1 MKNARRLGHKPEFQA
16 DMLMT
21 VDHALERMR
30 QLMLQLREGAAPAG
44 AAVGVD
50 LGAIARSLAT
60 SVARRGRQLELDL
73 QPHVSTR
80 GHAERLERVVGHLVN
95 NALEAT
101 APTKRVWLKLE
112 RYGSHARVQ
121 VGDEGV
127 GMSPDFVRERLF
139 KPFQSTKEAGMG
151 IGVYES
157 FQYVQELG
165 GKVTVDSEEGAGTV
179 VTLLLPLI
187 EAFQPSDLHTLGEAE
202 A

>member
-1 MKNARRLGHKPEFQA
+1 MVKNAKRLSHNPEFQA

-21 VDHALERMR
+21 VENSLERMR

-44 AAVGVD
+44 GAVGVE
-50 LGAIARSLAT
+50 LGPIARQLQASA
-60 SVARRGRQLELDL
+60 ARRGRQLELAL

-101 APTKRVWLKLE
+101 QPGQRVWIKLD
-112 RYGSHARVQ
+112 RLGSHARVE
-121 VGDEGV
+121 VGDNGM
-127 GMSPDFVRERLF
+127 GMSESFVQERLF
-139 KPFQSTKEAGMG
+139 KPFQTTKEAGMG
-151 IGVYES
+151 IGAYES

-165 GKVTVDSEEGAGTV
+165 GKVSVDSKEGEGTV

-187 EAFQPSDLHTLGEAE
+187 ESFHESDWHQLGEA
-202 A
+202 